1 MIFVEGGT
9 VEKIAIVTDSSCD
22 LSEEIISEYGI
33 KILPLLI
40 VYKNKTY
47 RDEIEIKSQNVY
59 DLLEKEIPKTSMPLI
74 GDVKDLFDKLKHE
87 KYTHVLVITIS
98 SSFSGT
104 YGMLN
109 TISKE
114 YKEMTVKVVDS
125 KNLSIGLGFT
135 VYEAARAVKTGKSFE
150 DVCMVTEK
158 VKNSTKLF
166 FIIKTLK
173 YLKAGGRIGNV
184 EATMGEFLNIKP
196 IISIDKEGVYYSYA
210 KILGWRR
217 AVDKMFDILLKETEN
232 KKVNLAVM
240 NGEDQEEANEFILK
254 VKESGINVNKFF
266 GGQIS
271 PVLVVHTG
279 PGLLGISFYE
289 VTEELKYEIDLDK

>member
-1 MIFVEGGT
+1 
-9 VEKIAIVTDSSCD
+9 
-22 LSEEIISEYGI
+22 I